1 MLQHCAGA
9 AADVAAESANT
20 RLGNIKLL
28 RLSDRSSTEDSCR
41 GMFAKR
47 AVSA

>member
-20 RLGNIKLL
+20 IKFLG
-28 RLSDRSSTEDSCR
+28 LSDRSSTEDACR

-47 AVSA
+47 VVSA